1 MFLAKPPKWSRTPWR
16 IGSSASKRV
25 ARGAVWISTSDDGN
39 NLYRVDLASGR
50 VEAVGTL
57 GKAGEGEGIDATVL
71 PSGSLHA
78 VRVITGT
85 TDVLFEHLG
94 VPPARQGWIGWAVLG
109 LAAVVFAGIGR
120 WWIRT
125 LRRRR
130 SP

>member
-1 MFLAKPPKWSRTPWR
+1 MSTTLHHTQ
-16 IGSSASKRV
+16 GASV
-25 ARGAVWISTSDDGN
+25 ARGAVWISTSDEGN
-39 NLYRVDLASGR
+39 NVYRVDLASGR
-50 VEAVGTL
+50 VDRVGTL
-57 GKAGEGEGIDATVL
+57 GKAGEGEGVDATAL

-109 LAAVVFAGIGR
+109 LAVVVFAGVGR
-120 WWIRT
+120 WWIKT

-130 SP
+130 ST